1 MATGVPRCHV
11 VNETAVGLSVAVLG
25 ASEELGG
32 ETNDSSSAVLIGVAM
47 GLLGSVAINMGQNLQ
62 ALGLKALEDQS
73 KPWLNK
79 TWSIGMTIFIMGSMV
94 NFAAFSF
101 APASV
106 LVPLEAVQFVTNVM
120 FNRYVNQTPVTLRM
134 SIGVTLAVL
143 GTIVAVVFGPN
154 DDRCFTTHDMEQ
166 FWTNPAWWAYLIVTL
181 LIAIVSYLVHLKY
194 KKASESGEPLSGH
207 KYVLPVTFAL
217 SSALVGG
224 AQMIV
229 HSKAIAELSEILFLK
244 LGTPDLDEPLPLA
257 TWYFW
262 VEFLLLAV
270 CGCIWL
276 YKMNESL
283 GLYDPLF
290 IIPLMQSSYILFGV
304 IAGGIYFEEFAGLSK
319 RELFG
324 AELGFGGWVLFFLGM
339 FLILFGLYLI
349 APPRQHGEE
358 SARSNL
364 L

>member
-11 VNETAVGLSVAVLG
+11 VNETAAGLFMG
-25 ASEELGG
+25 ALAAKDELGG
-32 ETNDSSSAVLIGVAM
+32 ETQDSSSDVAIGVSM

-62 ALGLKALEDQS
+62 AMGLKALEDQS
-73 KPWLNK
+73 KPWLSK
-79 TWSIGMTIFIMGSMV
+79 SWSIGMTIFIVGSMV

-106 LVPLEAVQFVTNVM
+106 LVPLEAVQFVTNVI

-143 GTIVAVVFGPN
+143 GTVIAVVFGPN
-154 DDRCFTTHDMEQ
+154 DNRCFTIHDMQQ
-166 FWTNPAWWAYLIVTL
+166 FWTKPAWWAYLIITL
-181 LIAIVSYLVHLKY
+181 LIAIFSHLVHLKY

-207 KYVLPVTFAL
+207 LYVLPVTFAL

-244 LGTPDLDEPLPLA
+244 LGTPDLLEPLPLA

-262 VEFLLLAV
+262 VEFTLLVV
-270 CGCIWL
+270 CGVVWL

-324 AELGFGGWVLFFLGM
+324 AELGFGGWLLFGLGM

-349 APPRQHGEE
+349 APPRQQSGD